1 MTLVDTSVW
10 IDHFRKPDVALLQLL
25 SDGRAGIHPFIV
37 GELACGNFKDRAGAL
52 RSLQA
57 LPRISVAG
65 DAELYYLLETYR
77 LWGTGLGWVDLH
89 VLASAAVSGWRLL
102 TADHA
107 LQRAAA
113 KVGIP
118 RG

>member
-1 MTLVDTSVW
+1 MPG
-10 IDHFRKPDVALLQLL
+10 PDGAADPKKCDDPGGHVGLEM
-25 SDGRAGIHPFIV
+25 AGVHPYVV
-37 GELACGNFKDRAGAL
+37 GEFSCGSFRDRAATLKEL
-52 RSLQA
+52 RDLPQA
-57 LPRISVAG
+57 LVAG

-89 VLASAAVSGWRLL
+89 MLASAAVSGWRLL